1 MNNHRLSSKIILSAI
16 LVTAAGLATP
26 AANASISAFD
36 FSDVVSLARSRA
48 QHPFSA
54 PPAIPESLAKLS
66 YNEYQGIRFKPEDS
80 LWYGT
85 QRRFHVMPVPAGL
98 YYKHCVKLNVIST
111 QGVAAL
117 RFSRKDFSFPSAAL
131 ADRMPKNLCVAG
143 FKLTYPLDG
152 PGIQNQ
158 FLVFAGAS
166 YFRAV
171 GRPNNFGLSARGI
184 AVNTAFPP
192 HEQFPAFREFWL
204 AEPAAGASHFT
215 LYALLDGESVSGAYQ
230 FEVMPGEST
239 VLAVKA
245 VLFFRQTPLVTG
257 IAPLTSMF
265 LYGENT
271 PRPPGEWRPA
281 VHDSG
286 GLQIENGDQEWLW
299 RPLLNPQ
306 SFLVSSFAL
315 DNPRGFGLMQRDEN
329 FSDYEDLG
337 ARYDLRPSA
346 WIEPDGEWGKGRV
359 ELVEIPSPSET
370 EDNIVAYWV
379 PEALPQPGHT
389 YTYQYKILF
398 GKAEEAL
405 PPAGYTVHSFVGSG
419 RNPGMPCSA
428 DRDSLRFIVD
438 FAGRMPQGSGAIKG
452 VVSASDSSSVTDV
465 TVERNEAAGGYR
477 LSFRVTPV
485 PHKALELRAFLQSGS
500 AALTETWSYLLP
512 WQDAERLLAT
522 PNCPAP
528 GQS

>member
-1 MNNHRLSSKIILSAI
+1 MNNSRQLGKILVPAI
-16 LVTAAGLATP
+16 LLVAAGFSAAATG
-26 AANASISAFD
+26 ANAGVLNFG
-36 FSDVVSLARSRA
+36 DVVSLARNRA
-48 QHPFSA
+48 QHSFSA
-54 PPAIPESLAKLS
+54 PVTIPAALAKLS
-66 YNEYQGIRFKPEDS
+66 YNAYQGIRFKPEDS
-80 LWYGT
+80 LWYGS

-98 YYKHCVKLNVIST
+98 YYNHCVELNVIT
-111 QGVAAL
+111 ARGVTPL
-117 RFSRKDFSFPSAAL
+117 KFSRKDFNFPSAAF
-131 ADRMPKNLCVAG
+131 ARRMPENLCAAG

-152 PGIQNQ
+152 PDIQNQ

-171 GRPNNFGLSARGI
+171 GRPNRFGLSARGI

-204 AEPAAGASHFT
+204 VEPAPGASHFT
-215 LYALLDGESVSGAYQ
+215 LYALLDGESLSGAYQ
-230 FEVMPGEST
+230 FDVTPGET
-239 VLAVKA
+239 TALTVKA
-245 VLFFRQTPLVTG
+245 ELFFRQTPRVTG

-271 PRPPGEWRPA
+271 PRPTGEWRPA

-299 RPLLNPQ
+299 RPLINPQ
-306 SFLVSSFAL
+306 NFLVSSFTL

-329 FSDYEDLG
+329 FSSYQDLG

-346 WIEPDGEWGKGRV
+346 WIEPEGEWGKGRV

-379 PEALPQPGHT
+379 PEDLPKPGQA

-405 PPAGYTVHSFVGSG
+405 PPAGYTLQSFVGSG
-419 RNPGMPCSA
+419 RNPGMPCTA

-438 FAGRMPQGSGAIKG
+438 FAGHIPQGSGAIRG
-452 VVSASDSSSVTDV
+452 VVSANDSSPITDV
-465 TVERNEAAGGYR
+465 TVERNDAAGGYR
-477 LSFRVTPV
+477 LSFRVNPAS
-485 PHKALELRAFLQSGS
+485 HKALDLRAFLQRGS

-512 WQDAERLLAT
+512 WEDVAHLMAT
-522 PNCPAP
+522 PNCPAE
-528 GQS
+528 G

>member
-1 MNNHRLSSKIILSAI
+1 MMNKNTCLRMISVLAVSAAMASFA
-16 LVTAAGLATP
+16 VPVGAAT
-26 AANASISAFD
+26 SEIFD
-36 FSDVVSLARSRA
+36 FSSVVKIARA
-48 QHPFSA
+48 QAAHPYKSLTT
-54 PPAIPESLAKLS
+54 IPEALSKLS
-66 YNEYQGIRFKPEDS
+66 YNDYQKIRFKPEYS
-80 LWYGT
+80 LWYGS

-98 YYKHCVKLNVIST
+98 YYNHCVKLNVIT
-111 QGVAAL
+111 TRGVTPL
-117 RFSRKDFSFPSAAL
+117 RFSKKDFSFPSASFAR
-131 ADRMPKNLCVAG
+131 RMPENLCAAG

-171 GRPNNFGLSARGI
+171 GRPNRFGLSARGI
-184 AVNTAFPP
+184 AINTAFPP

-204 AEPAAGASHFT
+204 VEPAPGASHFT
-215 LYALLDGESVSGAYQ
+215 LYALLDGASLSGAYQ
-230 FEVMPGEST
+230 FDVTPGET
-239 VLAVKA
+239 TTLKVKA
-245 VLFFRQTPLVTG
+245 ELFFRQTPRVAG

-265 LYGENT
+265 LYGANT

-281 VHDSG
+281 VHDSS

-299 RPLLNPQ
+299 RPLINPQ
-306 SFLVSSFAL
+306 NFLVSSFTL
-315 DNPRGFGLMQRDEN
+315 SNPRGFGLMQRDEDFN
-329 FSDYEDLG
+329 DYEDLG

-346 WIEPDGEWGKGRV
+346 WIEPEGEWGKGRV

-379 PEALPQPGHT
+379 PEDLPKPGLT

-405 PPAGYTVHSFVGSG
+405 PPAGYTAHSFVGSG
-419 RNPGMPCSA
+419 RNPGMPCTA

-438 FAGRMPQGSGAIKG
+438 FAGHIPGGSGDIRG
-452 VVSASDSSSVTDV
+452 VVSANDASSITDV
-465 TVERNEAAGGYR
+465 TVERNDAEGGYR
-477 LSFRVTPV
+477 LSFRVNPAS
-485 PHKALELRAFLQSGS
+485 HKPLDLRAFLRRGP

-512 WQDAERLLAT
+512 WEDVERLMAT
-522 PNCPAP
+522 PNCPAK
-528 GQS
+528 G